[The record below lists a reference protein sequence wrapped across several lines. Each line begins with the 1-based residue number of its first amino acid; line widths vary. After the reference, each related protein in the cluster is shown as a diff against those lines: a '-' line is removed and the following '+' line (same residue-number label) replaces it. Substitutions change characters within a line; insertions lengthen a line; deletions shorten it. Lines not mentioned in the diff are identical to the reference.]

1 MKRQFALIL
10 IAVVTFTG
18 CRTPADRFQFDPQ
31 RLVPHDRRTRSWKL
45 VGEPKVYGPGNLWEY
60 LDGQAPTYLDY
71 GMVTCIHAEY
81 RHKYQRDRK
90 LILDL
95 FDMGNVEGAFGVLSA
110 GRRREAETLEIGSL
124 GYWQDGRAC
133 WMRDRVFAQVI
144 VPDAGLASFATAGY
158 MALLADKAIRLPPTL
173 PPALQALPE
182 QDRIAGTESF
192 VARDMLG
199 HDYLGAGWT
208 ADYEYRAG
216 LEYRLFWVPCTDP
229 GEARQRLEELRLF
242 GSQNGRVFDVQAEAG
257 QAALLIISDYTGR
270 LFVVA
275 DSQDLAGTVDCLDE
289 QLAVQKVNAL
299 LARARKLR
307 TDGRL

>member
-1 MKRQFALIL
+1 MKWRIVLML
-10 IAVVTFTG
+10 AVVAAATG
-18 CRTPADRFQFDPQ
+18 CRGAADRFQFDPQ
-31 RLVPHDRRTRSWKL
+31 RLVPHDRRTRAWEL
-45 VGEPKVYGPGNLWEY
+45 AAEPKVYGRDNLWEY

-71 GMVTCIHAEY
+71 GMATCIHAEY
-81 RHKYQRDRK
+81 RHKYQPDRK

-95 FDMGNVEGAFGVLSA
+95 FDMGDAEGAFGLLSA
-110 GRRREAETLEIGSL
+110 GRRREAETLQIGSL

-144 VPDAGLASFATAGY
+144 VPDAGLASFATASY
-158 MALLADKAIRLPPTL
+158 MALLADKAIDLPPTL
-173 PPALQALPE
+173 PPALEALPQ

-199 HDYLGAGWT
+199 HDFLGAGWM

-216 LEYRLFWVPCTDP
+216 LEYRVFWVPCAD
-229 GEARQRLEELRLF
+229 AAQAQQRLEALRRF
-242 GSQNGRVFDVQAEAG
+242 GAQNGRVFDIQAGVGRTAS
-257 QAALLIISDYTGR
+257 LIISNYTGR

-299 LARARKLR
+299 LERARTLR

>member
-1 MKRQFALIL
+1 MKRHLVLIL
-10 IAVVTFTG
+10 AAVVTSTG
-18 CRTPADRFQFDPQ
+18 CRGTADRFQFDPQ
-31 RLVPHDRRTRSWKL
+31 RLVPHDRRTRSWEL

-71 GMVTCIHAEY
+71 GMVTCAHAEY
-81 RHKYQRDRK
+81 RHKYQPDRK

-95 FDMGNVEGAFGVLSA
+95 FDMGDVDGAFGLLSA

-158 MALLADKAIRLPPTL
+158 MALLADKAIDLPPTL
-173 PPALQALPE
+173 PPALEALPE

-199 HDYLGAGWT
+199 HDYLGAGWM

-216 LEYRLFWVPCTDP
+216 MEYRLFWVPCADA
-229 GEARQRLEELRLF
+229 GEARQRIDALRRF
-242 GSQNGRVFDVQAEAG
+242 GTQNGRVFDMQAG
-257 QAALLIISDYTGR
+257 GGRTALLIISDYTGR
-270 LFVVA
+270 LLVVA

-299 LARARKLR
+299 LERARKLR